1 MIAIHKKPPGDLTAG
16 WFSIIIGNYPTRTL
30 FAAAPAGGGLFSTC
44 HFDKNRRKEPAMRQI
59 RLPKRIL
66 SGLLAGALLLTPAMA
81 FTDTGGHWAETAVN
95 KWSQEYGVLQG
106 YDDGSFRPD
115 ASITRGAFAGIL
127 DRFLQFQ
134 TAAPSGTFSDTTG
147 SRWEDSIL
155 KLNAAGVYLGSEG
168 KALPGDSITRQQ
180 AMTMVARA
188 FQLGGTDNPL
198 SYHDEAGVANY
209 ARPYIA
215 ELTAR
220 GWITDAVEN
229 NFRPTESLTRAEL
242 VNLLN
247 NMIQVLIQTSG
258 NYSSNVD
265 GTLLINAT
273 GGAALSNMTVSGD
286 LLIAPGV
293 TGAVT
298 LDNVTV
304 SGEIR
309 NFSSITPQI
318 TQSPAETPVTP
329 EQPAPPEQPGTPS
342 SGEDFDWGIVVTPP
356 PAAPDTPG
364 GPDQPAAPGVQPNEV
379 YTPGVPTGETF
390 LYDNRQIPVYAGA
403 ERSQLSHGDFV
414 WSGDRLVYV
423 GNQFRT
429 RFGIDISA
437 YQNRASENETIDW
450 QAVRNDGV
458 EFAFVRVGLRGY
470 SSGKIAEDAYYRQ
483 NIQGAM
489 AAGIETGVYFFAQAI
504 TVEEAIEEADFV
516 IQCLQGLEING
527 PVAYDWE
534 MGNSSYRVY
543 GIAPEMATA
552 CAVAFCKRIQE
563 AGYTPMVYQS
573 SYVAYMKYDQGAV
586 APYLCWFP
594 EYKSDSSEKL
604 CPTLYYQPD
613 YWQFSSKCSIAG
625 IGGNVDANIQ
635 FIR

>member
-1 MIAIHKKPPGDLTAG
+1 MPH
-16 WFSIIIGNYPTRTL
+16 
-30 FAAAPAGGGLFSTC
+30 
-44 HFDKNRRKEPAMRQI
+44 I
-59 RLPKRIL
+59 RLPKRLL
-66 SGLLAGALLLTPAMA
+66 SGFLAGALMLTPALA
-81 FTDTGGHWAETAVN
+81 FTDTGGHWAEAAVN

-106 YDDGSFRPD
+106 YEDGSFRPD
-115 ASITRGAFAGIL
+115 DSITRGAFAGIL
-127 DRFLQFQ
+127 DRFLLFQ
-134 TAAPSGTFSDTTG
+134 SAAPVGTFSDTG
-147 SRWEDSIL
+147 DSRWEDSIL

-188 FQLGGTDNPL
+188 FQLGGSEDALP
-198 SYHDEAGVANY
+198 YHDEASVANY

-220 GWITDAVEN
+220 GWITDAVEGG
-229 NFRPTESLTRAEL
+229 FRPAEPLTRAEL

-258 NYSSNVD
+258 DYSSNVE
-265 GTLLINAT
+265 GSLLINAA
-273 GGAALSNMTVSGD
+273 GGAALSNMTVTGD

-298 LDNVTV
+298 LDHVTV
-304 SGEIR
+304 AGEIR
-309 NFSSITPQI
+309 NFSSVTPQI
-318 TQSPAETPVTP
+318 INPPENPVVPAEPNPAPEPETPDLGDDFNWGIVVVPSPSAPSDPVTP
-329 EQPAPPEQPGTPS
+329 EQPAGPGIQPS
-342 SGEDFDWGIVVTPP
+342 
-356 PAAPDTPG
+356 
-364 GPDQPAAPGVQPNEV
+364 EV
-379 YTPGVPTGETF
+379 YTPGLLTGETVE
-390 LYDNRQIPVYAGA
+390 YDGRQIPVYAGT
-403 ERSQLSHGDFV
+403 ERSQLAHGDFV
-414 WSGDRLVYV
+414 WSGDRLVYT
-423 GNQFRT
+423 GSQFRT
-429 RFGIDISA
+429 RFGIDVSA

-450 QAVRNDGV
+450 RSVRNDGV

-470 SSGKIAEDAYYRQ
+470 SSGKLAEDAFYRQ
-483 NIQGAM
+483 NIEGAM
-489 AAGIETGVYFFAQAI
+489 NAGIETGVYFFSQAI

-516 IQCLQGLEING
+516 IERLRSLNING

-534 MGNSSYRVY
+534 MGNDSYRVY

-552 CAVAFCKRIQE
+552 CAIAFCKRIQE
-563 AGYTPMVYQS
+563 AGYTPMIYQS
-573 SYVAYMKYDQGAV
+573 TYVAYMKFDQGAV

>member
-1 MIAIHKKPPGDLTAG
+1 MPH
-16 WFSIIIGNYPTRTL
+16 
-30 FAAAPAGGGLFSTC
+30 
-44 HFDKNRRKEPAMRQI
+44 I
-59 RLPKRIL
+59 RLPKRLL
-66 SGLLAGALLLTPAMA
+66 SGFLAGALMLTPALA
-81 FTDTGGHWAETAVN
+81 FTDTGGHWAEAAVN

-106 YDDGSFRPD
+106 YEDGSFRPD
-115 ASITRGAFAGIL
+115 DSITRGAFAGIL

-134 TAAPSGTFSDTTG
+134 SAAPAGTFSDTRD

-188 FQLGGTDNPL
+188 FQLGGSEDALP
-198 SYHDEAGVANY
+198 YHDEASVANY

-220 GWITDAVEN
+220 GWITDAVEGG
-229 NFRPTESLTRAEL
+229 FRPAEPLTRAEL

-258 NYSSNVD
+258 DYSSNVE
-265 GTLLINAT
+265 GSLLINAA
-273 GGAALSNMTVSGD
+273 GGAALSNMTVTGD

-298 LDNVTV
+298 LDHVTV
-304 SGEIR
+304 AGEIR
-309 NFSSITPQI
+309 NFSSVTPQI
-318 TQSPAETPVTP
+318 INPPENPVVPAEPNPAPEPETPDLGDDFNWGIVVVPSPSAPSDPVTP
-329 EQPAPPEQPGTPS
+329 EQPVGPGIQPS
-342 SGEDFDWGIVVTPP
+342 
-356 PAAPDTPG
+356 
-364 GPDQPAAPGVQPNEV
+364 EV
-379 YTPGVPTGETF
+379 YTPGLLTGETVE
-390 LYDNRQIPVYAGA
+390 YDGRQIPVYAGT
-403 ERSQLSHGDFV
+403 ERSQLAHGDFV
-414 WSGDRLVYV
+414 WSGDRLVYT
-423 GNQFRT
+423 GSQFRT
-429 RFGIDISA
+429 RFGIDVSA

-450 QAVRNDGV
+450 RSVRNDGV

-470 SSGKIAEDAYYRQ
+470 SSGKLAEDAFYRQ
-483 NIQGAM
+483 NIEGAM
-489 AAGIETGVYFFAQAI
+489 NAGIETGVYFFSQAI

-516 IQCLQGLEING
+516 IERLRSLNING

-534 MGNSSYRVY
+534 MGNDSYRVY

-552 CAVAFCKRIQE
+552 CAIAFCKRIQE
-563 AGYTPMVYQS
+563 AGYTPMIYQS
-573 SYVAYMKYDQGAV
+573 TYVAYMKFDQGAV

>member
-1 MIAIHKKPPGDLTAG
+1 
-16 WFSIIIGNYPTRTL
+16 
-30 FAAAPAGGGLFSTC
+30 
-44 HFDKNRRKEPAMRQI
+44 MRQI
-59 RLPKRIL
+59 RLRIL

-81 FTDTGGHWAETAVN
+81 FTDTGGHWAEAAVN

-134 TAAPSGTFSDTTG
+134 SAAPAGTFSDTG
-147 SRWEDSIL
+147 GNRWEDSIL

-188 FQLGGTDNPL
+188 FQLGGSSDALT
-198 SYHDEAGVANY
+198 YHDEAQVANY

-215 ELTAR
+215 ELSAR
-220 GWITDAVEN
+220 GWITDALDN
-229 NFRPTESLTRAEL
+229 SFRPAEPLTRAEL

-258 NYSSNVD
+258 DFSSNVE
-265 GTLLINAT
+265 GSLLINAA
-273 GGAALSNMTVSGD
+273 GGAALSDMTISGD

-298 LDNVTV
+298 LDNVAIT
-304 SGEIR
+304 GEIR
-309 NFSSITPQI
+309 NFSSVTPQI
-318 TQSPAETPVTP
+318 TTPSAEAPITPEAPVTP
-329 EQPAPPEQPGTPS
+329 ELPLPPEEPGTPN
-342 SGEDFDWGIVVTPP
+342 SGDDFDWGIVVVPTPVDP
-356 PAAPDTPG
+356 SAPSTPE
-364 GPDQPAAPGVQPNEV
+364 QPAGPGIQPSEV
-379 YTPGVPTGETF
+379 YTPGITTGETF
-390 LYDNRQIPVYAGA
+390 DYSDRKIPVYAGT
-403 ERSQLSHGDFV
+403 ERSQLQHGDFT
-414 WSGDRLVYV
+414 WSAEHPDRLAYN
-423 GNQFRT
+423 GSQFRT
-429 RFGIDISA
+429 RFGIDVSA
-437 YQNRASENETIDW
+437 YQNRASANETIDW

-458 EFAFVRVGLRGY
+458 DFAFVRIGLRGY
-470 SSGKIAEDAYYRQ
+470 SSGKLAEDAFYRQ
-483 NIQGAM
+483 NIEGAM
-489 AAGIETGVYFFAQAI
+489 NAGIETGVYIFAQAI

-516 IQCLQGLEING
+516 IERLRGLNING

-534 MGNSSYRVY
+534 MGNASYRVY
-543 GIAPEMATA
+543 GIDPAMATA
-552 CAVAFCKRIQE
+552 CAIAFCKRIQE
-563 AGYTPMVYQS
+563 AGYTPMIYQS
-573 SYVAYMKYDQGAV
+573 TYVGYVKYDQGAI

-594 EYKSDSSEKL
+594 EYKSGQSEKL
-604 CPTLYYQPD
+604 CPTYYYQPD

>member
-1 MIAIHKKPPGDLTAG
+1 
-16 WFSIIIGNYPTRTL
+16 
-30 FAAAPAGGGLFSTC
+30 
-44 HFDKNRRKEPAMRQI
+44 MRHI
-59 RLPKRIL
+59 RLPKRVL

-81 FTDTGGHWAETAVN
+81 FTDTGGHWAEASVN

-134 TAAPSGTFSDTTG
+134 SAAPAGTFSDTAG
-147 SRWEDSIL
+147 NRWEDSIL
-155 KLNAAGVYLGSEG
+155 KLNAAGVYLGSDG

-188 FQLGGTDNPL
+188 FELGGTDNAL
-198 SYHDEAGVANY
+198 TYHDEAQVAGY

-220 GWITDAVEN
+220 GWITDAPEGS
-229 NFRPTESLTRAEL
+229 FRPTEALTRAEL

-258 NYSSNVD
+258 SYSNNVE
-265 GTLLINAT
+265 GTLLINAA
-273 GGAALSNMTVSGD
+273 GGAALSNMTVTGD

-309 NFSSITPQI
+309 NFSSVTPQI
-318 TQSPAETPVTP
+318 LNSSTEPPITPVDPVTP
-329 EQPAPPEQPGTPS
+329 VQPAPPEEPGTPG
-342 SGEDFDWGIVVTPP
+342 SGDDFDWGIVVVPTPADP
-356 PAAPDTPG
+356 GAPTVPE
-364 GPDQPAAPGVQPNEV
+364 QPAGPGIQPSEV
-379 YTPGVPTGETF
+379 YTPGVTTGETID
-390 LYDNRQIPVYAGA
+390 YSDRKIPVYAGT
-403 ERSQLSHGDFV
+403 ERNQLQHGDFI
-414 WSGDRLVYV
+414 WAADHPDRLVYI
-423 GNQFRT
+423 GSQFRT
-429 RFGIDISA
+429 RFGIDVSA

-458 EFAFVRVGLRGY
+458 EFAMIRIGLRGY
-470 SSGKIAEDAYYRQ
+470 SSGQINEDAFYRQ
-483 NIQGAM
+483 NIEGAM

-516 IQCLQGLEING
+516 IERLRGLNING

-534 MGNSSYRVY
+534 MHDSSYRVY
-543 GIAPEMATA
+543 GTTPEMATA
-552 CAVAFCKRIQE
+552 CAIAFCKRIQE
-563 AGYTPMVYQS
+563 AGYTPMIYAGTYV
-573 SYVAYMKYDQGAV
+573 SYVKYDQGAI
-586 APYLCWFP
+586 APYLCWYP
-594 EYKSDSSEKL
+594 EYKSESSEKL

-613 YWQFSSKCSIAG
+613 YWQFSSKCSVAG

-635 FIR
+635 FIPYFS

>member
-1 MIAIHKKPPGDLTAG
+1 
-16 WFSIIIGNYPTRTL
+16 
-30 FAAAPAGGGLFSTC
+30 
-44 HFDKNRRKEPAMRQI
+44 MRLI

-81 FTDTGGHWAETAVN
+81 FTDTGGHWAESAVN

-134 TAAPSGTFSDTTG
+134 AAAPAGTFSDTKG

-188 FQLGGTDNPL
+188 FQLGGSSDAL
-198 SYHDEAGVANY
+198 AYHDEAQVANY

-220 GWITDAVEN
+220 GWITDALEGS
-229 NFRPTESLTRAEL
+229 FRPTESLTRAEL

-258 NYSSNVD
+258 DYSSNVE
-265 GTLLINAT
+265 GSLLINAA

-298 LDNVTV
+298 LDNVTIA
-304 SGEIR
+304 GELR
-309 NFSSITPQI
+309 NFSFVTPQI
-318 TQSPAETPVTP
+318 TNTSTEAPVTP
-329 EQPAPPEQPGTPS
+329 VDPVTPPAPPEEPGTPG
-342 SGEDFDWGIVVTPP
+342 SGDDFDWGIVVVPTPVDP
-356 PAAPDTPG
+356 NAPSVPEQPTGPG
-364 GPDQPAAPGVQPNEV
+364 IQPGEV
-379 YTPGVPTGETF
+379 YTPSVPTGETF
-390 LYDNRQIPVYAGA
+390 DYSDRKIPVYAGT
-403 ERSQLSHGDFV
+403 ERSQLQHGDFT
-414 WSGDRLVYV
+414 WSTEHPDRLVYN
-423 GNQFRT
+423 GSQFRT
-429 RFGIDISA
+429 RFGIDVSA
-437 YQNRASENETIDW
+437 YQNRASANETIDW

-458 EFAFVRVGLRGY
+458 DFAFVRIGLRGY
-470 SSGKIAEDAYYRQ
+470 SSGKLAEDAFYRQ
-483 NIQGAM
+483 NIEGAM
-489 AAGIETGVYFFAQAI
+489 NVGIETGVYFFAQAI

-516 IQCLQGLEING
+516 IERLRGLNING

-534 MGNSSYRVY
+534 MGNASYRVY
-543 GIAPEMATA
+543 GIDPAMATA
-552 CAVAFCKRIQE
+552 CAIAFCKRIQE
-563 AGYTPMVYQS
+563 AGYTPMIYQS
-573 SYVAYMKYDQGAV
+573 SYVGYVKYDQGAI

-594 EYKSDSSEKL
+594 EYKSDQSEKL
-604 CPTLYYQPD
+604 YPTYYYQPD

>member
-1 MIAIHKKPPGDLTAG
+1 M
-16 WFSIIIGNYPTRTL
+16 
-30 FAAAPAGGGLFSTC
+30 
-44 HFDKNRRKEPAMRQI
+44 RKL
-59 RLPKRIL
+59 RLHQRLL
-66 SGLLAGALLLTPAMA
+66 SGLLAGALLLTPVMA
-81 FTDTGGHWAETAVN
+81 FTDTEGHWAEAAVN

-115 ASITRGAFAGIL
+115 GSITRGAFAGIL

-134 TAAPSGTFSDTTG
+134 AAAPAGTFSDTLG
-147 SRWEDSIL
+147 NRWEDSIL

-188 FQLGGTDNPL
+188 FQLGGADAALP
-198 SYHDEAGVANY
+198 YHDEAQVAGY

-220 GWITDAVEN
+220 GWITDALDN
-229 NFRPTESLTRAEL
+229 SFRPTEPLTRAEL

-247 NMIQVLIQTSG
+247 NMIQVLIQTG
-258 NYSSNVD
+258 GTYSSNVD
-265 GTLLINAT
+265 GSLLINAAE
-273 GGAALSNMTVSGD
+273 GATLSNMTVTGD

-304 SGEIR
+304 QGAIR
-309 NFSSITPQI
+309 NFSAVTPQI
-318 TQSPAETPVTP
+318 TNNPPTVTP
-329 EQPAPPEQPGTPS
+329 QEPAPPEQPGTPS

-356 PAAPDTPG
+356 PASTGTPTDPTQPI
-364 GPDQPAAPGVQPNEV
+364 GPGIQPIEV
-379 YTPGVPTGETF
+379 YTPGQLTGETF
-390 LYDNRQIPVYAGA
+390 TYDDKQIPVYAGT
-403 ERSQLSHGDFV
+403 EKSRVQHGDFI
-414 WSGDRLVYV
+414 WAADHPDRLVYI
-423 GNQFRT
+423 GGQFRT

-470 SSGKIAEDAYYRQ
+470 SSGKIAEDAFYRQ

-573 SYVAYMKYDQGAV
+573 SYVGYIKYDQGAI
-586 APYLCWFP
+586 APYLCWYP
-594 EYKSDSSEKL
+594 EYKSDKSEKL
-604 CPTLYYQPD
+604 CPTYYYQPD

-625 IGGNVDANIQ
+625 IGGNVDVNIQ

>member
-1 MIAIHKKPPGDLTAG
+1 
-16 WFSIIIGNYPTRTL
+16 
-30 FAAAPAGGGLFSTC
+30 
-44 HFDKNRRKEPAMRQI
+44 MRQI

-66 SGLLAGALLLTPAMA
+66 SGLLAGTLLLTPAMA

-318 TQSPAETPVTP
+318 TQSPAAAPVP
-329 EQPAPPEQPGTPS
+329 PDRPAPPG
-342 SGEDFDWGIVVTPP
+342 PP
-356 PAAPDTPG
+356 RWPLPPH
-364 GPDQPAAPGVQPNEV
+364 
-379 YTPGVPTGETF
+379 
-390 LYDNRQIPVYAGA
+390 RQ
-403 ERSQLSHGDFV
+403 
-414 WSGDRLVYV
+414 
-423 GNQFRT
+423 
-429 RFGIDISA
+429 
-437 YQNRASENETIDW
+437 
-450 QAVRNDGV
+450 
-458 EFAFVRVGLRGY
+458 
-470 SSGKIAEDAYYRQ
+470 
-483 NIQGAM
+483 
-489 AAGIETGVYFFAQAI
+489 
-504 TVEEAIEEADFV
+504 
-516 IQCLQGLEING
+516 
-527 PVAYDWE
+527 
-534 MGNSSYRVY
+534 
-543 GIAPEMATA
+543 
-552 CAVAFCKRIQE
+552 
-563 AGYTPMVYQS
+563 
-573 SYVAYMKYDQGAV
+573 
-586 APYLCWFP
+586 
-594 EYKSDSSEKL
+594 
-604 CPTLYYQPD
+604 
-613 YWQFSSKCSIAG
+613 
-625 IGGNVDANIQ
+625 
-635 FIR
+635 